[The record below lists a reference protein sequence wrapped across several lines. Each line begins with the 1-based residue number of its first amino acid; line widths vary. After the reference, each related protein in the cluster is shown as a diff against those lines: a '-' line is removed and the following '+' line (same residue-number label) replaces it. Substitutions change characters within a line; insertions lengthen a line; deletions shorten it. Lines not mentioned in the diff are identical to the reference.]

1 MKGNNKM
8 KKCPNCGHELPD
20 DAKVCNNCG
29 EPVEVV
35 DDRSENKEKPKNESN
50 PQPNNESAS
59 QSEASQSE
67 AQKLK
72 GEDADL
78 VHEHLEPGLNI
89 EAQKEIEKE
98 DRTDPQ
104 NKEAEDNINNKKD
117 GKNDDLADKSFLD
130 Y

>member
-1 MKGNNKM
+1 MKGNKRM

-20 DAKVCNNCG
+20 DAKVCDNCG

-35 DDRSENKEKPKNESN
+35 DDRSENKAKPENETDAVKDHTED
-50 PQPNNESAS
+50 NNQQIGDSANK
-59 QSEASQSE
+59 SE
-67 AQKLK
+67 AQELD
-72 GEDADL
+72 GEDEDL

-104 NKEAEDNINNKKD
+104 NKDAEDNIKNETNED
-117 GKNDDLADKSFLD
+117 NDDLA
-130 Y
+130 